1 MAHEVETM
9 AYTNEVP
16 WHGLGVYVAKAPNVK
31 AMIKLAG
38 IDWRVE
44 KQPLQA
50 GHFEGEGD
58 KRKAVFN
65 GRSGQVPNFFALT
78 RDKDGRVFDVVGHG
92 YVPTQNVEAFEF
104 FNEFVEAGDASMETA
119 GSLRGGQFV
128 WGLAK
133 LNRSFKLPGKDEVKG
148 YLLCVCPHKKG
159 KSLLFRSTAVR
170 VVCANTLAM
179 ALGENRPEWRMVHR
193 STFGETMRQK
203 AKETLGLSRERF
215 DEFAVQAKK
224 LKTMHMNLADH
235 ITVLAQVFQPDM
247 PVVQLKKDMDSFGNR
262 TMKRLMDVLERAPG
276 ADPKTAWG
284 TINAVTY
291 FCDHLASRSAD
302 KRLTNAWFGKTAQ
315 QKQKVLDLLL
325 A

>member
-16 WHGLGVYVAKAPNVK
+16 WHGLGVSVAKAPNVE
-31 AMIKLAG
+31 AMIKLAQ
-38 IDWRVE
+38 IDWQVE
-44 KQPLQA
+44 KRPLQV
-50 GHFEGEGD
+50 GTWD
-58 KRKAVFN
+58 KDKKEALFKT
-65 GRSGQVPNFFALT
+65 GRNRQVPNFFALT
-78 RDKDGRVFDVVGHG
+78 RDRDGRVFDVVGHG
-92 YVPTQNVEAFEF
+92 YVPTQNEAAFTF
-104 FNEFVEAGDASMETA
+104 FTEFVEAGDASMETA

-159 KSLLFRSTAVR
+159 RSLLFRSTAIR

-193 STFGETMRQK
+193 SIFDERMRQK

-215 DEFAVQAKK
+215 DQFAEQARK
-224 LKTMHMNLADH
+224 LKTMQMSLRNHVE
-235 ITVLAQVFQPDM
+235 VLAPVFQPDM
-247 PVVQLKKDMDSFGNR
+247 PVSSLIKDMDSFGNR
-262 TMKRLMDVLERAPG
+262 TMRRLMDVLKNAPG
-276 ADPKTAWG
+276 ADPSTAWG

-291 FCDHLASRSAD
+291 YCDHLASRSAD